1 MQNLHV
7 KKEHLSDT
15 KCINCS
21 RYLSLTEL
29 FINGNYCIICKL
41 KFNLKEKNEKL
52 NNLKKENL

>member
-15 KCINCS
+15 KCISCS

-29 FINGNYCIICKL
+29 FINGNYCIICKI
-41 KFNLKEKNEKL
+41 KFNIKEKNEKID
-52 NNLKKENL
+52 NLKKENL